1 MPETITRPA
10 VPEDIPEI
18 LEMIHLLA
26 DYEREP
32 DAVKA
37 TENGLCEHLFGQ
49 TPAVFA
55 TVIPSSV
62 TGRRLDG
69 MALWFLNFSTWEG
82 THGIYLED
90 LYVREDRRGRGLGRL
105 LISALAQICV
115 ERDYPRLE
123 WSVLKW
129 NEPSIA
135 VYRKLGARPQEEWD
149 TYRLTGSSLQALGR
163 A

>member
-1 MPETITRPA
+1 MPDMTTRPA
-10 VPEDIPEI
+10 VPEDISEI

-26 DYEREP
+26 EYEKEP

-37 TENGLCEHLFGQ
+37 TESGLMKHLFG
-49 TPAVFA
+49 TNPAVFA
-55 TVIPSSV
+55 TVIPSRSAD
-62 TGRRLDG
+62 RRLDG

-90 LYVREDRRGRGLGRL
+90 LYVREDRRGEGLGRA
-105 LISALAQICV
+105 LITALAHICV
-115 ERDYPRLE
+115 QRGYPRLE

-135 VYRKLGARPQEEWD
+135 VYKKLGAIPQDEWD
-149 TYRLTGSSLQALGR
+149 TYRLTGPALQTLGSE
-163 A
+163 